1 MCRCSRASTGPRGS
15 LPSEGGHRGRPARG
29 SEAQRS
35 GSCETI
41 RRRVTPCPPR
51 ASLRPRSHRPQPTRL
66 RLCPI
71 PCRWAPSLLRP
82 WLPLLTLITDTPSRP
97 AEVPSGS
104 PQPCH
109 TAADPPPTWLPGPAH
124 RDSRSGVGGCAGLG
138 QVPGGA
144 HLSRAWAV
152 PACNGRK
159 CVLTIALF
167 CLNMGMFY

>member
-71 PCRWAPSLLRP
+71 PGRWAPSLLRP

-124 RDSRSGVGGCAGLG
+124 RDSALRCGRVCWTRTGARWCPAVPGLG
-138 QVPGGA
+138 SARLQWEKMRVNN
-144 HLSRAWAV
+144 RF
-152 PACNGRK
+152 
-159 CVLTIALF
+159 VLP
-167 CLNMGMFY
+167 